1 MALRPRASSGIALA
15 TALVA
20 LAACGSGSD
29 PAPSAS
35 STAAPAS
42 SGQATQ
48 APKPVL
54 VQASPAPLRAGERLE
69 TLRMAAPYNPAPPS
83 GGTDDY
89 RCFVIDPKLTQ
100 DSYLTGTQF
109 LPENPAV
116 VHHAIFFKIGPEL
129 RAQAFQKD
137 ADTPGQGWTCFGGDD
152 VNPNQALTI
161 NNAPW
166 VGAWAPGGKEG
177 IVPTGYGRVLPKGS
191 LIVMQVHYNLLN
203 VQSGMQVTDQSS
215 MRLRLVPTSSTTVKP
230 LRTVLLTA
238 PVELPCPSGQSGLLC
253 SRDNSILD
261 VQRRFGMDGGRVV
274 NGLQLICG
282 SGDGVAPG
290 PTQSCVRDVVAP
302 GVIHGIA
309 GHMHLLGRKVSVELN
324 PGTPGAR
331 MLYDNRNYNFDDQNM
346 VWLKQPA
353 VVKPGDK
360 LKITC
365 THDAGLRSQL
375 PELAKLKPRYVVW
388 GEGTSD
394 EMCLGVVAL
403 SDS

>member
-1 MALRPRASSGIALA
+1 MTFRTRVTWVVTA
-15 TALVA
+15 TATAVA

-29 PAPSAS
+29 PAPTAS
-35 STAAPAS
+35 SAAPS
-42 SGQATQ
+42 PS
-48 APKPVL
+48 APAVAKPVL
-54 VQASPAPLRAGERLE
+54 VQESPAPLRKGESLE
-69 TLRMAAPYNPAPPS
+69 TLKMAAPYTPAPPS

-89 RCFVIDPKLTQ
+89 RCFVIDPKLAQ

-116 VHHAIFFKIGPEL
+116 VHHAIFFRIGPEL
-129 RAQAFQKD
+129 RAKAFQKD

-152 VNPNQALTI
+152 VNPNQAVTI

-166 VGAWAPGGKEG
+166 VGAWAPGAREG
-177 IVPTGYGRVLPKGS
+177 IVPDGYGRVLEKGS

-203 VQSGMQVTDQSS
+203 VQPGMQITDQSS
-215 MRLRLVPTSSTTVKP
+215 MRLRLVPITSTTVKP
-230 LRTVLLTA
+230 LRTLLLTA
-238 PVELPCPSGQSGLLC
+238 PVELPCLPGQSGLLC

-261 VQRRFGMDGGRVV
+261 VQRRFGNDGGVVV
-274 NGLQLICG
+274 NGLQLLCG
-282 SGDGVAPG
+282 SPEEGVKPG
-290 PTQSCVRDVVAP
+290 PTQSCIREVVQK
-302 GVIHGIA
+302 GVVHGIA
-309 GHMHLLGRKVSVELN
+309 GHMHLLGRKISVELN

-331 MLYDNRNYNFDDQNM
+331 MLYDNQNYNFDNQNM
-346 VWLKQPA
+346 QWLNKPA

-375 PELAKLKPRYVVW
+375 PELQKLKPRYVVW

-394 EMCLGVVAL
+394 EMCLGVVSL